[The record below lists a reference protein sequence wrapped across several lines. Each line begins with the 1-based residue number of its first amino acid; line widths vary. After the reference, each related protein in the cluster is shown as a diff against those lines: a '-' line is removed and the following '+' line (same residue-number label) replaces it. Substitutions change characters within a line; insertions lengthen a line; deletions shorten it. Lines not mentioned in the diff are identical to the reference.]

1 MIEIFN
7 QIKNTLLD
15 NTLFKLLLFIGIF
28 FIIQPVITNI
38 FIFFGIESEN
48 VYMYMSWI
56 MFLLFLLVILPFNN
70 GLISLETSVK

>member
-1 MIEIFN
+1 MIEIIN
-7 QIKNTLLD
+7 QIKNTILN
-15 NTLFKLLLFIGIF
+15 NTLIKLLLFIGIF
-28 FIIQPVITNI
+28 FIIQPVITSI
-38 FIFFGIESEN
+38 FIFFCVESEN